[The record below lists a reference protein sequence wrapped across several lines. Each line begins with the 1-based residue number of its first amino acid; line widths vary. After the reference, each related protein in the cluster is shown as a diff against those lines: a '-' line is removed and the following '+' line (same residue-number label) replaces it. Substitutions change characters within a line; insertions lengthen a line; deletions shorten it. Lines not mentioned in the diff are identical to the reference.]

1 MMTDKEKR
9 AQERKED
16 RKRIAAIR
24 ALAAKRDTTPMY
36 HSNRSFSIWADT
48 SNDPK

>member
-1 MMTDKEKR
+1 MTSEKQTR

-24 ALAAKRDTTPMY
+24 ALAAKRNTTLLY
-36 HSNRSFSIWADT
+36 RSNRPFSIWADA
-48 SNDPK
+48 SHDPK